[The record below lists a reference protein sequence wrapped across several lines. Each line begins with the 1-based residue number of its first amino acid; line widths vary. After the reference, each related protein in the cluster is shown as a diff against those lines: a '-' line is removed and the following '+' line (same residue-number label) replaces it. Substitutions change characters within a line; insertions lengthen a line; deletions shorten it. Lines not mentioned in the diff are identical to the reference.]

1 MKLINPHPC
10 NFFPLTC
17 HLALIAKGS
26 ERGFVELPGP
36 ISGVTQWPSLRRLTA
51 AKLPA
56 FRGRHNM
63 RE

>member
-26 ERGFVELPGP
+26 ERGFV
-36 ISGVTQWPSLRRLTA
+36 
-51 AKLPA
+51 KLPVQLLGLLN
-56 FRGRHNM
+56 GRL
-63 RE
+63 

>member
-26 ERGFVELPGP
+26 ERGFVELPVQLLGLLN
-36 ISGVTQWPSLRRLTA
+36 GRL
-51 AKLPA
+51 
-56 FRGRHNM
+56 
-63 RE
+63 